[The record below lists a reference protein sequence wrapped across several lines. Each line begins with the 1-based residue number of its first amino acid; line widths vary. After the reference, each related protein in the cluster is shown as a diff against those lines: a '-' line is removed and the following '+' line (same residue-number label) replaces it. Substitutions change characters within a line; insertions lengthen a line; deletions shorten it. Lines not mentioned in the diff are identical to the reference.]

1 MKHRVFVFHNSFMT
15 DKTPIHDCEYKHRG
29 IETQVSHKSKIDL
42 TVTTWHPVGRKVWS
56 QEYIL
61 QDRHPVA
68 HIRTNTEFD
77 EDIDKGNAQE
87 LKKYRE
93 ISKNKYTYKYK
104 IMNHTC
110 RFDLFDGTPL

>member
-1 MKHRVFVFHNSFMT
+1 MT
-15 DKTPIHDCEYKHRG
+15 NKTPIHDCKNEHG
-29 IETQVSHKSKIDL
+29 ILKAQVGNQGKIDL

-56 QEYIL
+56 QKYIL

-68 HIRTNTEFD
+68 HIRTNTQLD

-87 LKKYRE
+87 LKKYWN
-93 ISKNKYTYKYK
+93 IIKYKNTCKNK
-104 IMNHTC
+104 IMNHTY